1 MEKGIIFRISRPYK
15 IYRTSMAPK
24 VVVPGVKGDLTV
36 LVDRAPTLVQLRNG
50 NGLVQILDK
59 SDKVVE
65 RYFIKGGIADIARNR
80 CAISTEKVVAYENTS
95 IEKATIKRDAAI
107 YDEDKAYYQMIIDY
121 IQTFGNKE
129 V

>member
-50 NGLVQILDK
+50 LVQILDK

-65 RYFIKGGIADIARNR
+65 RYVIKGGIADIARNR

>member
-1 MEKGIIFRISRPYK
+1 MEGIIFRISRPYK

-36 LVDRAPTLVQLRNG
+36 LVDRAPTLVQLR

-95 IEKATIKRDAAI
+95 IEKATAKRDEAI

>member
-36 LVDRAPTLVQLRNG
+36 LIDRAPTLVQLR

-65 RYFIKGGIADIARNR
+65 RYFVKGGIADIARNR

-95 IEKATIKRDAAI
+95 VEKATAKRDAAI
-107 YDEDKAYYQMIIDY
+107 YDEDKAYYQMIIEY